1 MPPWN
6 VQLLDAAAEELGELP
21 DDMQARFLRIGEL
34 LETCG
39 PFEVGRPHVA
49 PLGKGLWEMRIRGAG
64 GIARALFEIRTGRRL
79 AVGRIFV
86 KKTRKVPAREIRL
99 AVQRLKEKEAD
110 DG

>member
-1 MPPWN
+1 MPEWS

-21 DDMQARFLRIGEL
+21 DDIQARFLRIAEL
-34 LETCG
+34 LEAYG

-49 PLGKGLWEMRIRGAG
+49 PLGNGLWEIRIRGRS

-79 AVGRIFV
+79 AVGRVFT
-86 KKTRKVPAREIRL
+86 KKTQKVPAREIRL
-99 AVQRLKEKEAD
+99 AVQRLKEAD